1 MIFISLP
8 RALQGVVGIL
18 ACSVALHAY
27 AGNTQPCE
35 ALSPE
40 QVSAI
45 VGSSMRLTSASQPNR
60 DETGQHCIFSSENR
74 RVELTVHRA
83 ANEHAAAKRYEREL
97 QRVDGATGEPL
108 HGVGTESRLRIT
120 EKGSTIVARFGVH
133 VVMVSTNAGRE
144 AVVGLARAAGA
155 KVTRQ

>member
-1 MIFISLP
+1 MIAISL
-8 RALQGVVGIL
+8 RSALRGIVGIL

-27 AGNTQPCE
+27 AGNMEPCE
-35 ALSPE
+35 SLSAE

-45 VGSSMRLTSASQPNR
+45 VGSPMRPTNASQPGR
-60 DETGQHCIFSSENR
+60 DETGQHCIFSGENT

-97 QRVDGATGEPL
+97 QRVDGAIGEPL